1 MPQERRRLLR
11 GPAGPLVRAGLGG
24 RRRCLRSGD
33 LTTAG
38 AIKRGGQAVVA
49 AFDGASLE
57 SPYFSGTFLNG
68 SGKQSHSDNSGVS
81 GPAAF
86 YRSCEGASK
95 FKIAHR

>member
-1 MPQERRRLLR
+1 M
-11 GPAGPLVRAGLGG
+11 
-24 RRRCLRSGD
+24 RSGD

-57 SPYFSGTFLNG
+57 SLYFSGTFLNG